1 MYMSWTRWV
10 RGQVESCRRRSREEG
25 SPELLGRQGL
35 GEQPRAGVNLK
46 LGFTSAVGSTH
57 TLPRGRWWFFDG
69 GIPVDPLPCLSPP
82 PSVAGDSR
90 SSLADISLYLP
101 DKGTSCACAC
111 LSAWVYLLSSW
122 PPCRHLDQCVI
133 RRVLSTCLGLW
144 NPLPM
149 TVCKLHRRD
158 KMRKSAHEP
167 LEPGVTQAALHGLWF
182 PCLPWGWCVNRP
194 DQDTPLAC
202 SPWEAREGPTFQ
214 GVSFTRCEE
223 PSCAPA
229 SFFHPQSPKYFKE
242 MDFAGWHRIISA

>member
-35 GEQPRAGVNLK
+35 GLQPRAGVNLK

-57 TLPRGRWWFFDG
+57 TLPLGRWWFFDG

-82 PSVAGDSR
+82 PSVAGYSR

-167 LEPGVTQAALHGLWF
+167 LEPGVTQETLFTDSGFHVFLGAGVWTGLT
-182 PCLPWGWCVNRP
+182 R
-194 DQDTPLAC
+194 TPLWPAH
-202 SPWEAREGPTFQ
+202 PGRLEKDQPFQ
-214 GVSFTRCEE
+214 GFLSPDVKS
-223 PSCAPA
+223 PA
-229 SFFHPQSPKYFKE
+229 VLQLLFSTPRVQSILRKWILLGGTE
-242 MDFAGWHRIISA
+242 